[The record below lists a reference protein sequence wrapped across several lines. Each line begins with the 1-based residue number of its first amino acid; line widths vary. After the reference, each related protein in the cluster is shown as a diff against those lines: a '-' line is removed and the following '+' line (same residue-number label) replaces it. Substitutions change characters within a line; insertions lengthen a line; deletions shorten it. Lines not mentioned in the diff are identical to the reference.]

1 MSVQGASPEPSLD
14 GNSPPVSVAD
24 QPLDFLDLEFWPA
37 ETDFRLDQM
46 ASTMEWLGQL
56 DAQAG
61 GNPLQGQQPGT
72 QQDLRGN
79 AGGQEAVES
88 LKQQTFEA
96 QLDGASPEMNGVSPS
111 SFCFYAA
118 CLQLPPAAS
127 PYWLLPRLPRLFGRL
142 EAAYQ
147 QH

>member
-61 GNPLQGQQPGT
+61 GNPLQGQQ
-72 QQDLRGN
+72 QDLRGD

-96 QLDGASPEMNGVSPS
+96 QLDGASPEMNGVSPL
-111 SFCFYAA
+111 SFGFYAA

-127 PYWLLPRLPRLFGRL
+127 PYWLLPRLSGRL